1 MARAWGQLGPAS
13 PDVNLSQFVDQL
25 VILCI
30 GGYSNNVATQYGD
43 KGAVRV
49 ALVVI
54 TGPNAGLE
62 VPDLMVFNSRV
73 VSRLKG
79 AVGSILPAAVTYGEG
94 RGSQQ
99 PIDLVEVTA
108 NPQAMQLIG
117 AWDDA
122 HPGRVDQLLTD
133 CISEHQAVQ
142 YREQHSNQQQRP
154 NGGNQ
159 RNQWAGGN
167 NTWSMPGQMA
177 VPEKMEWNQPGP
189 QHQQSLRQWGAPQP
203 QPPQDDN
210 PPF

>member
-1 MARAWGQLGPAS
+1 MERNSLHGVPAGVGTERPNRGAAVPREVRISSHAGGVVMARAWGQLGPAG
-13 PDVNLSQFVDQL
+13 PD
-25 VILCI
+25 
-30 GGYSNNVATQYGD
+30 
-43 KGAVRV
+43 
-49 ALVVI
+49 
-54 TGPNAGLE
+54 

-142 YREQHSNQQQRP
+142 YREQ
-154 NGGNQ
+154 
-159 RNQWAGGN
+159 
-167 NTWSMPGQMA
+167 
-177 VPEKMEWNQPGP
+177 
-189 QHQQSLRQWGAPQP
+189 
-203 QPPQDDN
+203 
-210 PPF
+210 

>member
-1 MARAWGQLGPAS
+1 MERNSLHGVPAGVGTERPNRGAAVPREVRISSHAGGVVMARAWGQLGPAS

-142 YREQHSNQQQRP
+142 YREQ
-154 NGGNQ
+154 
-159 RNQWAGGN
+159 
-167 NTWSMPGQMA
+167 
-177 VPEKMEWNQPGP
+177 
-189 QHQQSLRQWGAPQP
+189 
-203 QPPQDDN
+203 
-210 PPF
+210 